1 MSTKQQAAAEWD
13 NPMADAPREQHDA
26 VDFARN
32 NDGVHLADNQKK
44 SSKEEVISRSQQN
57 IALLAN
63 VNGQSEHDHREKWIT
78 ELRDQ
83 CSTNGTKCT
92 SPIRRMLNA
101 FRVIRSARNYVMD
114 ESSDN
119 TPLTQEQYNNATG
132 YMQYH
137 IFEMSHMENEDLKR
151 RIQEFK
157 ARPNSLKG
165 KAKTNLQNLRRGA
178 FKTWKWQLLGSQA
191 LLDMTLRH
199 GIFDAGKQ
207 RCYLL
212 AFEQDLEEHKRQN
225 NPTIDPKSQ
234 TYKYVRNNAH
244 KARDEERRANKLS
257 LQVVKEI
264 EVKSR
269 KMATRRQTLDDN
281 FEELIATNLSP
292 DDQLMLTALDAGK
305 LKSTREAADD
315 RLGHGWNIIPK
326 RGAVMYQAAFTSA
339 FGNMKS

>member
-1 MSTKQQAAAEWD
+1 
-13 NPMADAPREQHDA
+13 
-26 VDFARN
+26 
-32 NDGVHLADNQKK
+32 
-44 SSKEEVISRSQQN
+44 
-57 IALLAN
+57 
-63 VNGQSEHDHREKWIT
+63 
-78 ELRDQ
+78 
-83 CSTNGTKCT
+83 
-92 SPIRRMLNA
+92 MLNA
-101 FRVIRSARNYVMD
+101 FRVIRSARNQVMD

-119 TPLTQEQYNNATG
+119 TSLTQEQYNNAIG

-137 IFEMSHMENEDLKR
+137 IFEMCHMENEDLKR

-212 AFEQDLEEHKRQN
+212 AYYRNLEVHKLA
-225 NPTIDPKSQ
+225 NPTIDTTSQ
-234 TYKYVRNNAH
+234 EYKDTRHNAY

-257 LQVVKEI
+257 SQVAEEI
-264 EVKSR
+264 EFKSL

-281 FEELIATNLSP
+281 FEELTATNYLSP
-292 DDQLMLTALDAGK
+292 DDQLTLKALDTGK
-305 LKSTREAADD
+305 LTLTREAADK
-315 RLGHGWNIIPK
+315 RFGHGREITPK

>member
-1 MSTKQQAAAEWD
+1 
-13 NPMADAPREQHDA
+13 MADAPREQHDA

-32 NDGVHLADNQKK
+32 NDGVHLVDNQKK
-44 SSKEEVISRSQQN
+44 SSKEEGISRSQQN
-57 IALLAN
+57 IVLLAN

-101 FRVIRSARNYVMD
+101 FKVIRSARNHVMD
-114 ESSDN
+114 EGSDN
-119 TPLTQEQYNNATG
+119 TRLTQEQYNNATG

-157 ARPNSLKG
+157 ARPNSLTG
-165 KAKTNLQNLRRGA
+165 KAKANLQERRRGA

-212 AFEQDLEEHKRQN
+212 AYFRNLEVHKLA
-225 NPTIDPKSQ
+225 NPTIDPTSQ
-234 TYKYVRNNAH
+234 EYKDTRHNAY
-244 KARDEERRANKLS
+244 KARAEERRANKLS
-257 LQVVKEI
+257 SQVAEEI
-264 EVKSR
+264 EFKSL

-281 FEELIATNLSP
+281 FEELTATNLSP
-292 DDQLMLTALDAGK
+292 DDQLMLKALDTGK
-305 LKSTREAADD
+305 LTLTREAADK
-315 RLGHGWNIIPK
+315 RFGHGREIIPK
-326 RGAVMYQAAFTSA
+326 RGQVMYQDAFTRA